1 MNGECRRELWME
13 RVKIAGIIVVLITA
27 FGIVGAID
35 MRVEEATSAERHEA
49 MQRLAAHS
57 AADRAHWIA
66 WLAAREIDY
75 GICPPEDPAAPSVMV
90 IIVENISDKHPLFR
104 TCFRIPRPS

>member
-1 MNGECRRELWME
+1 MNTRTFVEGA
-13 RVKIAGIIVVLITA
+13 KFAAIIAVIFGAFAIT
-27 FGIVGAID
+27 GAID
-35 MRVEEATSAERHEA
+35 MQVEEATSAGRHET
-49 MQRLAAHS
+49 MQRLAARS

-66 WLAAREIDY
+66 WLAAREVDY

-90 IIVENISDKHPLFR
+90 IIVENISDKHPLLR